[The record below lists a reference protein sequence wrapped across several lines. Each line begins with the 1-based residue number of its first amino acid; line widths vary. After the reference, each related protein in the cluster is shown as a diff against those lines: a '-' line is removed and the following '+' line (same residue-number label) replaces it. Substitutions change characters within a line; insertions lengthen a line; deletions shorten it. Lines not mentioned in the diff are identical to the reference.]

1 MVYTKLVK
9 QLKVREAWELNDNKR
24 EQEDERQRLM
34 LRLKV
39 G

>member
-9 QLKVREAWELNDNKR
+9 QLEVREAWELNDDKR